1 MKKSTIIVLLVN
13 LLGAVWLL
21 GFAASTRDLAIAE
34 ERDFYDFG
42 DSADFLV
49 MVAPILV
56 LCFVVNVVWT
66 GSTLVAPARRRGAR
80 SAIVC
85 AIVLAL
91 WPAVFAA
98 TKVLASLP
106 VNLAAHPQNPP
117 HRDLGFSIVSAADRT
132 RAACSRT
139 RTTAPG

>member
-1 MKKSTIIVLLVN
+1 MKKSTVIVPLIN
-13 LLGAVWLL
+13 LLGAIWLL
-21 GFAASTRDLAIAE
+21 GFVASARDLAIAE

-49 MVAPILV
+49 MVAPVLM
-56 LCFVVNVVWT
+56 LCFVVNVVCA
-66 GSTLVAPARRRGAR
+66 GSTLVALARRRGIR

-98 TKVLASLP
+98 TKVLVRLP
-106 VNLAAHPQNPP
+106 VHSVDHPQEPP
-117 HRDLGFSIVSAADRT
+117 H
-132 RAACSRT
+132 
-139 RTTAPG
+139 